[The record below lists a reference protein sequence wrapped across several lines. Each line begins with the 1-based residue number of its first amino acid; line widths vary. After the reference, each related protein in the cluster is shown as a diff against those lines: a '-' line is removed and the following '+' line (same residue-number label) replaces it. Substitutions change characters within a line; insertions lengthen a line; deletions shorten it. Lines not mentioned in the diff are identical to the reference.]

1 MPLPHSNIDIQSVKV
16 ILIIYWIF
24 WWYLNRYYSMILIW
38 CYYLA
43 SRMLPLGKL
52 QLNSLVSVFI
62 NILLSFCSNCFI
74 STSRLSLLQ
83 YGLSL
88 TWIWPPKVRKMRKT
102 RKRLVN
108 ILLLALVIIF
118 IRFLCEAQTF
128 FQDYFSSPSF
138 VMFNQTNFS
147 E

>member
-1 MPLPHSNIDIQSVKV
+1 MFFSL
-16 ILIIYWIF
+16 
-24 WWYLNRYYSMILIW
+24 
-38 CYYLA
+38 CYYKLSNNFVFVTFWRFFKIFRSPHKQNWTFLKFK

-62 NILLSFCSNCFI
+62 SILLSFCSNCFI
-74 STSRLSLLQ
+74 SPSRRSLLQ

-88 TWIWPPKVRKMRKT
+88 TSIWPPKVRKIRKT
-102 RKRLVN
+102 RKRLGN

-118 IRFLCEAQTF
+118 IRFLCEALTF

-138 VMFNQTNFS
+138 VMFYQTN
-147 E
+147 